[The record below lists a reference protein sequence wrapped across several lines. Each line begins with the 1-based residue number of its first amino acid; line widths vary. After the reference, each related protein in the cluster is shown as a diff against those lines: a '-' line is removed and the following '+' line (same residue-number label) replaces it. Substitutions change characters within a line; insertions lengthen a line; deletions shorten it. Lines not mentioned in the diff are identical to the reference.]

1 MLFFFF
7 SFGLVITYHYINIG
21 TRLILKNIS
30 QIKKIKILSLL
41 KKHSWE
47 GLIVLDL
54 TQLECLASLLL
65 CQVKEHLHAIKRVM
79 GYLLGNKN
87 YD

>member
-1 MLFFFF
+1 M
-7 SFGLVITYHYINIG
+7 NIG
-21 TRLILKNIS
+21 IQLILKNIS

-54 TQLECLASLLL
+54 MQLECLASLLL
-65 CQVKEHLHAIKRVM
+65 CQVKSICMLLKEWWDIYLVTRIMINFIKK
-79 GYLLGNKN
+79 YLN
-87 YD
+87 